1 MSTALVIGGTGPT
14 GPHVVN
20 GLLERGYDVTI
31 LHSGRH
37 ESPLIPD
44 SVAHIHTDAFDVGA
58 VMSAVAGTGVEAPDV
73 LMVMYGR
80 LRDLAVAFA
89 DRCGRFL
96 SVGGVPVY
104 RGFGWPDSLQPTG
117 MRVPTREDAPRALP
131 TDNPKVVKMA
141 QTEDVV
147 FAHHPTATH
156 FRYPRLYGPD
166 QVVPK
171 EWCIVRRLL
180 DGRRRLIVADGGLP
194 TMTMAYTLNAA
205 QALLCALDRPDA
217 AAGRNVNVSDEHAVS
232 MRQWI
237 SLLAGGLGIEVE
249 LVNLPWDLARPMHP
263 QYEGSHDHRL
273 LSTELLRGELG
284 YRDLLD
290 VHEALPLTARWL
302 VDNPLYG
309 TVTEQAL
316 RDPFD
321 YEAED
326 RLIDAW
332 QRAVADLMP
341 VVEAADP
348 GYVDRYAPTSVDMH
362 LGIDR

>member
-1 MSTALVIGGTGPT
+1 
-14 GPHVVN
+14 
-20 GLLERGYDVTI
+20 
-31 LHSGRH
+31 
-37 ESPLIPD
+37 
-44 SVAHIHTDAFDVGA
+44 
-58 VMSAVAGTGVEAPDV
+58 
-73 LMVMYGR
+73 MVMYGR

-89 DRCGRFL
+89 GRCGRFL

-104 RGFGWPDSLQPTG
+104 RGYGWPESLQPTG
-117 MRVPTREDAPRALP
+117 MRIPTREDGLRALP
-131 TDNPKVVKMA
+131 TDNPKVVKMV

-180 DGRRRLIVADGGLP
+180 DGRRRLIVGDGGLSVI
-194 TMTMAYTLNAA
+194 TMAYTLNAA
-205 QALLCALDRPDA
+205 HTLLCALDRPDA
-217 AAGRNVNVSDEHAVS
+217 AAGQALNVSDECAVS

-237 SLLAGGLGIEVE
+237 SLIAGGLGIEVE

-263 QYEGSHDHRL
+263 QFEGSHDHRL
-273 LSTELLRGELG
+273 LSTERLRADIG

-302 VDNPLYG
+302 VDHSLYG

-332 QRAVADLMP
+332 QGAVADLMP
-341 VVEAADP
+341 VVESADP

>member
-1 MSTALVIGGTGPT
+1 V
-14 GPHVVN
+14 PHLHADPFDESSLRAAV
-20 GLLERGYDVTI
+20 ERRTF
-31 LHSGRH
+31 
-37 ESPLIPD
+37 
-44 SVAHIHTDAFDVGA
+44 DAVFA
-58 VMSAVAGTGVEAPDV
+58 
-73 LMVMYGR
+73 MYGR
-80 LRDLAVAFA
+80 LRDLAAAFVGLC
-89 DRCGRFL
+89 DRFL

-117 MRVPTREDAPRALP
+117 MRIPTREDAPRVLAE
-131 TDNPKVVKMA
+131 DNPKVVKMV

-147 FAHHPTATH
+147 FASHPTATH

-180 DGRRRLIVADGGLP
+180 DGRRRLIVGDGGLSVS
-194 TMTMAYTLNAA
+194 TMAYTLNAA
-205 QALLCALDRPDA
+205 HVLLCALDRPEA
-217 AAGRNVNVSDEHAVS
+217 AAGCAVNVSDECAVS

-237 SLLAGGLGIEVE
+237 TLLAAGLGVDVE

-263 QYEGSHDHRL
+263 QFEGSHDHRV
-273 LSTELLRGELG
+273 LSVEKLRGELG

-302 VDNPLYG
+302 ADNPLYG

-332 QRAVADLMP
+332 HQARADLMP
-341 VVEAADP
+341 VVQAADP
-348 GYVDRYAPTSVDMH
+348 GYIDRYAPTSVDMH